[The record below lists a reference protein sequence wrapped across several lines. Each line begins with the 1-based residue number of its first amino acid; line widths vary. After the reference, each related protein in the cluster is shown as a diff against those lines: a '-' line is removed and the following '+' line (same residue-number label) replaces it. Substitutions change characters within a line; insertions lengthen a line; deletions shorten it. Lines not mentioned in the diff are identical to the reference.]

1 MARLNVNPT
10 RMALS
15 TLKARLQTSSRG
27 YKLLKDKQDELMRQF
42 IGLIRKNKELR
53 LEVEEAL
60 SGSFQDFLLASA
72 LMTPEMLD
80 EAVSVPKQKISV
92 DIQQEN
98 VMSVTI
104 PQMKFQKQSAIPGD
118 ESGNIYPYGYAQT
131 TSDLDEA
138 IDGLDK
144 VMEQLLE
151 LAQAEKA
158 AQLMA
163 DEIEKTRRRVNA
175 LEYRTI
181 PDLEETIAY
190 IRSKL
195 DENERAN
202 ITRLMKVKDLIAK
215 QEEQ

>member
-1 MARLNVNPT
+1 MARLNINPT

-15 TLKARLQTSSRG
+15 ELKGRLKTSSRG

-42 IGLIRKNKELR
+42 IDLIRKNKELR
-53 LEVEEAL
+53 LEVETAL
-60 SGSFQDFLLASA
+60 SDSFKDFLLASA
-72 LMTPEMLD
+72 IMSPEMLD
-80 EAVSVPKQKISV
+80 EAVSVPKQGISV
-92 DIQQEN
+92 EMRTEN
-98 VMSVTI
+98 VMSVNVPRMEFKKESI
-104 PQMKFQKQSAIPGD
+104 VPGD
-118 ESGNIYPYGYAQT
+118 VSGGVYPYGYAQT

-151 LAQAEKA
+151 LAQVEKA

-181 PDLEETIAY
+181 PDLEETIKY

-195 DENERAN
+195 DENERST
-202 ITRLMKVKDLIAK
+202 ITRLMKVKDMISK
-215 QEEQ
+215 E